1 MNKIEE
7 KLYNQ
12 AYNLAL
18 FTVGYNIIEGIIS
31 VVFGYEDKSL
41 TLIGFGLDSFIE
53 VVSNLGIVYM
63 ITRIRQNPKS
73 ERSEFERTALKIT
86 GYAFYLLCLG
96 LLLGIILTITEDQ
109 KPIKSLSGVLISLV
123 SIAVMIF
130 VYTTQIKIGK
140 QLNSAPIIADGECT
154 KVCVYMSVVLLVSSG
169 IYALTNFKYADVIGM
184 IGLIYFSY
192 KEGRECFEKSEG
204 KECACEVEKQ
214 EIVK

>member
-204 KECACEVEKQ
+204 KECACETEK
-214 EIVK
+214 

>member
-204 KECACEVEKQ
+204 KECTCEAEK
-214 EIVK
+214 